1 MAPNSNHK
9 ASVSSAVS
17 PSGMSRKLPP
27 PPAWA
32 VASGAGSNQP
42 RPEATSSPT
51 RRPLPP
57 KPAHLKAPD
66 PTKLSLPMNSSPSTP
81 NGPTPNGNH
90 VPELFPK
97 DGESDKR
104 PLPAAQSEGLDR
116 ETGNGLL
123 PPTESAKV
131 RAEPT
136 RECSSASTG
145 HLLDDEDP
153 IPVGMF
159 AARLHEEHDAPLHAE
174 YHPDHIA
181 HLSSLGKDS
190 TSGEG
195 TQVHLPAQPEPERK
209 FEEDEIQEVSVQR
222 AVSSESQVPPYS
234 FRWVGLQER
243 GCSPAAHRL
252 GR

>member
-1 MAPNSNHK
+1 M
-9 ASVSSAVS
+9 SSAVS

-42 RPEATSSPT
+42 RPEATSAPT

-66 PTKLSLPMNSSPSTP
+66 SKMVSLLMNSSLSTP

-90 VPELFPK
+90 VPELFSK
-97 DGESDKR
+97 DGGSDKR

-116 ETGNGLL
+116 ETRNGLL
-123 PPTESAKV
+123 PPTESAEV

-145 HLLDDEDP
+145 HLLDEEDP

-159 AARLHEEHDAPLHAE
+159 AVRLHHEEHDAPLHAE
-174 YHPDHIA
+174 YHPDLIA

-209 FEEDEIQEVSVQR
+209 SEEDEIQEVSAQR

-234 FRWVGLQER
+234 CRVGLQER
-243 GCSPAAHRL
+243 GCSPAAHRP